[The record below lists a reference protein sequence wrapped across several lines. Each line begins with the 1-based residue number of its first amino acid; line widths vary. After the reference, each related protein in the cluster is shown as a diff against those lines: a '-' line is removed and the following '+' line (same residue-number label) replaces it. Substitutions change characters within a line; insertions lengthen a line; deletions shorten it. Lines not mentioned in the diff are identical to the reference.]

1 MFSSSDFTPSVFEGK
16 GEIELR
22 GKKISYHTVSEDN
35 VIYDNEG
42 KAIASIFSFSYFRDG
57 VEDTASRPVIFG
69 FNGGPGTSSCM
80 VHTGFLGPKRLK
92 YKEDVDDMT
101 GLPPYETV
109 DNPECLLDIADY
121 RNGLAMQKY
130 RPAIGEVGLP
140 VLKIKELRQGNCD
153 ATSELCSPNINP
165 DYIIHDTI

>member
-1 MFSSSDFTPSVFEGK
+1 MFSSSDFTPFVFEGK
-16 GEIELR
+16 GEIEVR

-42 KAIASIFSFSYFRDG
+42 KAIASIFSFSYFRNG

-109 DNPECLLDIADY
+109 DNPECLLDIADIEK
-121 RNGLAMQKY
+121 L
-130 RPAIGEVGLP
+130 
-140 VLKIKELRQGNCD
+140 
-153 ATSELCSPNINP
+153 TINAAKSAFCHHEKKLSLI
-165 DYIIHDTI
+165 YDTIKRRYAQIRAGL